1 MSALFGLINL
11 NGQEVA
17 QADMERMR
25 AALAHHGDEG
35 GGVWRRQNA
44 GMGQRLMCFTPE
56 DRLERQPLVS
66 ADGQRTLISNA
77 QLDNRHELALA
88 LDLSPAEA
96 NALPNSFFILRAF
109 EKWGEDC
116 MRRLIGS
123 FLFAVWDARAQRLF
137 VARSPFGGRT
147 LFYYATPHTLSFA
160 TMPKALLT
168 LPFVSRIL
176 NEEKV
181 ADFLVFNHA
190 ELHTTFYRNIYRLPP
205 GHLLTFGR
213 EGLNTRRYFHF
224 DLKREIRFPRDED
237 YVEAFNELFE
247 RVVSD
252 QLRSLTPVGVMMSGG
267 LDSASVAVTAARLL
281 QRDNKQLTTFTEVPR
296 AGFYGPVIPGRY
308 ANETPFVQAIA
319 LMYPNLDPRFI
330 RTDGCDPFQDLDTF
344 FGHVEIPFR
353 NVANRVWIE
362 AILHSA
368 HACNTR
374 VLLTGDLGNLTV
386 SWDGSGLLPQL
397 LRGGQWAPAWREARA
412 LAREGNAQSAI
423 LALAGRGLLPLLPTP
438 VWLAV
443 EWLRGRRQSRPAQ
456 PWRAYSPI
464 HPDFAAEQRVDARAR
479 AMGNNFHRRITTD
492 TRALRYEVIT
502 TMDVTGDMGS
512 GYQALYGVQQ
522 RSPLMDSRLIDF
534 CFALPEEQ
542 YQRNGVTR
550 WLIRRAMAKRLPPAV
565 LANKKRGLQAAD
577 WYERLDASRN
587 AMAVELECLEQ
598 SELARRALDL
608 ARLRS
613 LLEQFPSSGWDKMQT
628 MINYR
633 GVLESGIMV
642 GRYLRWF
649 EAGV

>member
-17 QADMERMR
+17 QTDLERMR
-25 AALAHHGDEG
+25 AALVHHGDEG
-35 GGVWRRQNA
+35 GAWWRQNA
-44 GMGQRLMCFTPE
+44 GMGQRLTCFTPE

-66 ADGQRTLISNA
+66 ADGQRILISNA
-77 QLDNRHELALA
+77 RLDNRHELALA
-88 LDLSPAEA
+88 LDISPAEA
-96 NALPNSFFILRAF
+96 SALPDSVFILRAF

-123 FLFAVWDARAQRLF
+123 FLFAIWDARMQRLF
-137 VARSPFGGRT
+137 AARSPFGGRT

-168 LPFVSRIL
+168 LPYISRTL

-181 ADFLVFNHA
+181 ADFLVLNHA
-190 ELHTTFYRNIYRLPP
+190 EIHTTFYRNVYRLPP

-224 DLKREIRFPRDED
+224 DLKREIRFPHDDD

-247 RVVSD
+247 RVVND

-281 QRDNKQLTTFTEVPR
+281 QREDKRLTTFTEVPR
-296 AGFYGPVIPGRY
+296 AGFDGPVIPRRY
-308 ANETPFVQAIA
+308 ADETPFVQAIA
-319 LMYPNLDPRFI
+319 QMYPNLDPRFI
-330 RTDGCDPFQDLDTF
+330 RTDGRDPFQDLNTF
-344 FGHVEIPFR
+344 FDHVEIPFR

-362 AILHSA
+362 AVLHSA
-368 HACNTR
+368 RACNTR
-374 VLLTGDLGNLTV
+374 VLLTGDQGNLTV
-386 SWDGSGLLPQL
+386 SWDGSGLLPQF
-397 LRGGQWAPAWREARA
+397 LRKGQWAQAWREARA

-443 EWLRGRRQSRPAQ
+443 EWLRGRHQSRPAQ
-456 PWRAYSPI
+456 PWRAYSSI

-512 GYQALYGVQQ
+512 GYQALYGVQK
-522 RSPLMDSRLIDF
+522 RAPLMDARLIDF

-542 YQRNGVTR
+542 YQRNGITR
-550 WLIRRAMAKRLPPAV
+550 WLIRRAMAKSLPSVV
-565 LANKKRGLQAAD
+565 LENKKRGLQAAD
-577 WYERLDASRN
+577 WYERLEASRDE
-587 AMAVELECLEQ
+587 MTVELERLEQ
-598 SELARRALDL
+598 SELARRTIDI
-608 ARLRS
+608 ARLRR
-613 LLEQFPSSGWDKMQT
+613 LLEQFPSSGWNKMQT
-628 MINYR
+628 LIDYR
-633 GVLESGIMV
+633 SVLESGIMV

-649 EAGV
+649 EAGG